1 MGWSS
6 GEKGLGEWGWLGK
19 RHAGRGVSGCQGKGF
34 QVGTILESSPCRDGG
49 QSIYQEGPD
58 KRLPGTTDQGLENL
72 LEN

>member
-6 GEKGLGEWGWLGK
+6 GEKGQGEWAWLGK

-34 QVGTILESSPCRDGG
+34 QVGTILESSRCRDGG
-49 QSIYQEGPD
+49 TEH
-58 KRLPGTTDQGLENL
+58 LPGGPTDQGLENL